1 PARVS
6 QLHAQSA
13 QSPSAVHQFLD
24 LQRSVGNQAIQR
36 LINSP
41 YIQTKLQVSTPG
53 DPYEQ
58 EADRVA
64 DTVMRMPDP
73 VPAASIQRVPLAVRD
88 DDEDEEKLAREVK
101 ASQEE
106 QKTLVDQP
114 NSNDKPLQ
122 LKSDDDEDKE
132 LPSEVHPQVQRAT
145 VNTAHI
151 QRVISS
157 NQRLPLQNTAS
168 QAAVQRLCK
177 ECDSEVQSGPAIS
190 DPP

>member
-1 PARVS
+1 MERQTQQKAQKTPARVS

-73 VPAASIQRVPLAVRD
+73 VATQTQSRASGIQTKPLSSQIAALIHRQVAPQSAEEEEVVATKPILQLAPLAVR
-88 DDEDEEKLAREVK
+88 
-101 ASQEE
+101 
-106 QKTLVDQP
+106 
-114 NSNDKPLQ
+114 
-122 LKSDDDEDKE
+122 
-132 LPSEVHPQVQRAT
+132 
-145 VNTAHI
+145 
-151 QRVISS
+151 
-157 NQRLPLQNTAS
+157 
-168 QAAVQRLCK
+168 
-177 ECDSEVQSGPAIS
+177 
-190 DPP
+190 